1 MNKKFGYLEGMR
13 FLSKYLIKY
22 RKVFLLFF
30 LGGTIE
36 TVITVLTPIIFS
48 VMIDQIVYYR
58 DIAVFLRIS
67 MVFIIMTI
75 FTCLLY
81 FIIYTFHHYLMSMY
95 TFDIKMDIFRK
106 FLDSKAKNLV
116 NAKSGEVINHLI
128 YDSAECLHFVIRN
141 VIHMINGLAK
151 GIFYLVYIYAI
162 DFWAGI
168 IVTFF
173 LPIAAVIIFRQK
185 EKLRETVE
193 TERSDYGTYVSWLFE
208 ILKGLGDIQLL
219 QAEGTV
225 RKDFT
230 GHQRKLFEI
239 RYKAKM
245 ANMVADNK
253 IGLVNLSLLL
263 TVFGI
268 CAYLSF
274 TGQITI
280 GNVMVLITFIT
291 TLNETTI
298 YYAVRS
304 FLDAQARL
312 VRIDRVRRFLANDD
326 ETMWKGNQELVIKSG
341 KIEFKN
347 LSFVYDGGGRIFDGL
362 NLTIDAGT
370 HFALVGK
377 SGCGKSTLANLL
389 IGLYEIQSGDILI
402 DGESIYNYSLRSIR
416 RNVGIVQQD
425 ILLFETSIRENL
437 LLGNPDSTD
446 EKIWAACERAGIAAF
461 FFSLEMGLDTPLG
474 KGGIQLSGGQKQRL
488 EIARIYLK
496 DPAIIIFD
504 EATSALDKETEAK
517 IHMAWKE
524 LLVGRTAI
532 VISHR
537 ESSVLLCDKVMLLE
551 DGKARLI
558 GDPGML
564 IKENEVFRNL
574 FAVDEVES

>member
-185 EKLRETVE
+185 EKLRETAGQCFNEMLENGVANYFGE
-193 TERSDYGTYVSWLFE
+193 QRFSENNIKMGRY
-208 ILKGLGDIQLL
+208 ILKGKIEKAAMINREREVLEHLKKHP
-219 QAEGTV
+219 
-225 RKDFT
+225 KDYV
-230 GHQRKLFEI
+230 GALKKLP
-239 RYKAKM
+239 KK
-245 ANMVADNK
+245 
-253 IGLVNLSLLL
+253 LL
-263 TVFGI
+263 TLYINAYQSYLWNMAVKEYLKKAGKDSFDKDLSVEVIGFGTEFKDSRIKEI
-268 CAYLSF
+268 CLHIIGKEKITLRDFVVRRMPELSSEGD
-274 TGQITI
+274 TRKVSVEPENLKI
-280 GNVMVLITFIT
+280 
-291 TLNETTI
+291 E
-298 YYAVRS
+298 
-304 FLDAQARL
+304 
-312 VRIDRVRRFLANDD
+312 RIDKK
-326 ETMWKGNQELVIKSG
+326 TY
-341 KIEFKN
+341 N
-347 LSFVYDGGGRIFDGL
+347 LSFFL
-362 NLTIDAGT
+362 P
-370 HFALVGK
+370 K
-377 SGCGKSTLANLL
+377 GC
-389 IGLYEIQSGDILI
+389 Y
-402 DGESIYNYSLRSIR
+402 
-416 RNVGIVQQD
+416 
-425 ILLFETSIRENL
+425 
-437 LLGNPDSTD
+437 
-446 EKIWAACERAGIAAF
+446 
-461 FFSLEMGLDTPLG
+461 
-474 KGGIQLSGGQKQRL
+474 
-488 EIARIYLK
+488 
-496 DPAIIIFD
+496 
-504 EATSALDKETEAK
+504 ATT
-517 IHMAWKE
+517 
-524 LLVGRTAI
+524 
-532 VISHR
+532 
-537 ESSVLLCDKVMLLE
+537 
-551 DGKARLI
+551 
-558 GDPGML
+558 L
-564 IKENEVFRNL
+564 IKHL
-574 FAVDEVES
+574 LS